1 MKAQRTWLA
10 GKLKCGYCGHALTAK
25 IGRRKS
31 KADVRYYLCS
41 FKYATKS
48 GCSFRSLRAD
58 DVDALVLEELRAK
71 LSEFTVLS
79 RGQQTDTVG
88 RLYDLKNQISEKD
101 SEARALVK
109 QVPLADAA
117 LLRLINLR
125 VEELEKQKEMLYAG
139 IAELENHNQAD
150 NGAITGYM
158 QVWDKL
164 SLRDKFAVADCMIES
179 IRASE
184 SGLEIIWKI

>member
-1 MKAQRTWLA
+1 M
-10 GKLKCGYCGHALTAK
+10 
-25 IGRRKS
+25 
-31 KADVRYYLCS
+31 
-41 FKYATKS
+41 
-48 GCSFRSLRAD
+48 
-58 DVDALVLEELRAK
+58 
-71 LSEFTVLS
+71 
-79 RGQQTDTVG
+79 
-88 RLYDLKNQISEKD
+88 
-101 SEARALVK
+101 
-109 QVPLADAA
+109 
-117 LLRLINLR
+117 RLINLR